1 MKPGQLSQSLTGATD
16 TWLFNSTNLLS
27 HSSPQICVKVLEAVV
42 KLFRTSP
49 PTWDLFLQV
58 NLTSRI
64 GIPVLTN
71 AFGMMPTF
79 LSKTFLSFQG
89 GMIQMRAST
98 RCQLAG
104 MISARES
111 KQDICSWHIKSLKC
125 IGFFFQMV
133 TTTDTSKAFYIIAL
147 TVFNPLLA
155 FISIEIYIFNLVR
168 FPRYLPSSNFY
179 YEDSYYI
186 LQSL

>member
-27 HSSPQICVKVLEAVV
+27 HSSQICVKVLEAVV

-58 NLTSRI
+58 NLTSGI
-64 GIPVLTN
+64 KIPVLIN
-71 AFGMMPTF
+71 ALGMMSTF

-168 FPRYLPSSNFY
+168 FPRYLPSSTVY
-179 YEDSYYI
+179 YEDSYFI